1 VKTIGILGGL
11 GPEST
16 VEYYKR
22 IIRTFQIKKSG
33 YPEIIIYSADLNEFW
48 KIIKGGRSDEL
59 IVWLA
64 EKIES
69 LHNAGADFAVISS
82 NTPHIVFDD
91 VNSRSP
97 IPLLSIVEET
107 CKKCKSMDLK
117 KCGLFGT
124 EFTMRSSFYQD
135 YFNKYGI
142 SIAVPDDDDLLFLDK
157 KIFSELAFGVINEQ
171 TRSRFLQIAKKMIDE
186 QSIDSV
192 LLACTELPL
201 ILTNEQW
208 YGIPFLSTTAIHVE
222 SIVKYCLLE
231 EDL

>member
-1 VKTIGILGGL
+1 MKTIGILGGL

-16 VEYYKR
+16 VEYYKG
-22 IIRTFQIKKSG
+22 IIRTFRTKKSG
-33 YPEIIIYSADLNEFW
+33 YPKIIIYSADLDEFW
-48 KIIKGGRSDEL
+48 KIIEGGRNDEL

-82 NTPHIVFDD
+82 NTPHIIFDE

-97 IPLLSIVEET
+97 IPLLSIVEQT
-107 CKKCKSMDLK
+107 CKKAKSMDLK

-124 EFTMRSSFYQD
+124 GFTMQSSFYRD
-135 YFNKYGI
+135 YFSKYDI
-142 SIAVPDDDDLLFLDK
+142 SIAIPDDDDRQCLDK
-157 KIFSELAFGVINEQ
+157 KISSELAFGIIKDR

-201 ILTNEQW
+201 ILSNDRE

-222 SIVKYCLLE
+222 SIVKYCLSE
-231 EDL
+231 ED

>member
-1 VKTIGILGGL
+1 MKTIGILGGL

-16 VEYYKR
+16 VEYYKG
-22 IIRTFQIKKSG
+22 IIRTFQRKKSG
-33 YPEIIIYSADLNEFW
+33 YPKIIIYSADLDKFW
-48 KIIKGGRSDEL
+48 KMIESGRNDEL

-69 LHNAGADFAVISS
+69 LHDAGADFAVISS

-97 IPLLSIVEET
+97 IPLISIVEET
-107 CKKCKSMDLK
+107 CKKAKSMDLK

-124 EFTMRSSFYQD
+124 GFTMRSDFYRD
-135 YFNKYGI
+135 YFDKYDI
-142 SIAVPDDDDLLFLDK
+142 SIAIPDDDDRQFLDK
-157 KIFSELAFGVINEQ
+157 KISSELAFGIIKDK

-201 ILTNEQW
+201 ILNNDRE

-222 SIVKYCLLE
+222 SIVKYCLS
-231 EDL
+231 